1 MPEIAKTIRVEDKR
15 VLVNGVELPWYVAAE
30 DIHVTLVPNGE
41 GLASVRLTFL
51 AERVEVDSG
60 LIDRDDDDSGEVT
73 VFESP
78 RDPDLPPSVS

>member
-1 MPEIAKTIRVEDKR
+1 MPELAKTIRVEDHH

-30 DIHVTLVPNGE
+30 DIDVTLVPNGE
-41 GLASVRLTFL
+41 GLASVRLTLL

-60 LIDRDDDDSGEVT
+60 LTDRGDDDAGEVT

-78 RDPDLPPSVS
+78 RDPDLPLNVS